1 MRPSR
6 SSSIVPLRSPQLVE
20 NEGAGIP
27 DVWEICG
34 VPGGCSRARS
44 SLGAHKVCSRAR
56 SSPGAHRV
64 PSTARPSP
72 EAHRVHS
79 RARSSPGA
87 LKICSRARSSQVMAL
102 CSTLVAS
109 SSVGTALAPLSTSV
123 SRPCAST
130 SAWPTILPPDLP
142 PTHPLPRHFV
152 GVWSVWILLLKG
164 GFVSRSCWCALAGH
178 QMSVCLFEHMACS
191 LLLVPCALLYIV

>member
-6 SSSIVPLRSPQLVE
+6 SSSIVPLRSPQLVD

-34 VPGGCSRARS
+34 VPGGCSRART

-64 PSTARPSP
+64 LSTACPSP
-72 EAHRVHS
+72 EAHRVRS

-87 LKICSRARSSQVMAL
+87 LKIRSRARSSQVMAL
-102 CSTLVAS
+102 CSKLVAS

-130 SAWPTILPPDLP
+130 WAWPTILPPDLP
-142 PTHPLPRHFV
+142 PTHPLPRHFLVLVCGASGICSLKV
-152 GVWSVWILLLKG
+152 GLCHG
-164 GFVSRSCWCALAGH
+164 PAG
-178 QMSVCLFEHMACS
+178 VPWPATRCLFEHMACS